1 MYITSQC
8 GFFLFLSS
16 LVFLDVKWL
25 EVKSA
30 LIHLTGCLL
39 MVKKCTKA
47 AVDTVVMEVRR
58 LVTEAV
64 MEVQGAASMGGVV
77 TEG

>member
-1 MYITSQC
+1 MYITPQC
-8 GFFLFLSS
+8 GFFLFFSS
-16 LVFLDVKWL
+16 VVCLDVKWL

-30 LIHLTGCLL
+30 LIHVTGCLL

-47 AVDTVVMEVRR
+47 AVDTVVMEVRW

-64 MEVQGAASMGGVV
+64 MGVQGAANMGGGV
-77 TEG
+77 TKG